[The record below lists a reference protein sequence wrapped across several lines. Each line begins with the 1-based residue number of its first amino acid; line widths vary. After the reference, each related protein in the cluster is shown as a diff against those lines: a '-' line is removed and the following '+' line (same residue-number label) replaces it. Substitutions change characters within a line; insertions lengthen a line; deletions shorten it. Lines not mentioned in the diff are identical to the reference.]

1 VIDANVRKGI
11 FQMNQTSDPK
21 PPEGEA
27 VVPEPASVDSAGS
40 DDPASLD
47 ASAEPGSDPATV
59 QQRNGFWLA
68 WLALLSAFAA
78 LTLALWSAWLTQGVD
93 ETATDPA
100 LGALE
105 SRLASAERSVREL
118 SDDAARTQKDRVD
131 AAEFRSLEA
140 RLLAAE
146 QAATNRPSD
155 PALEMLVRRVEQVEA
170 ERARD
175 LAALRDRL
183 SQIEQAAAAGL
194 GRFEQQLAALGD
206 EAASGNDRVEAERQA
221 LVRIEE
227 LLVAGRDRLELFGD
241 AESARKVWG
250 EAVIRLERMESS
262 AFGSLLQRL
271 RAERDALAAVS
282 SSDRA
287 AIVSVLLGA
296 SSEVGEWRVA
306 GDETSER
313 RADAATDVAAETR
326 WRARFG
332 RVFDRLVRVERLD
345 IEHLDPAELDSAR
358 RSVAALLETL
368 ALAVAR
374 RDDAVAARLAA
385 VAERRIRR
393 LFDSGDAPVG
403 ALIQRLGTLANPQQ
417 ISELPLNASG
427 LELRRLIEARQ

>member
-1 VIDANVRKGI
+1 
-11 FQMNQTSDPK
+11 MNQTSDPK

-27 VVPEPASVDSAGS
+27 VVPEPASADSADSAGS
-40 DDPASLD
+40 DDPDSLD
-47 ASAEPGSDPATV
+47 ASAEPGADPAPV
-59 QQRNGFWLA
+59 QRRTGHWLA

-78 LTLALWSAWLTQGVD
+78 LALALWSVWLTQGVD
-93 ETATDPA
+93 KTATDPA

-105 SRLASAERSVREL
+105 SRLTSAERSVREL
-118 SDDAARTQKDRVD
+118 SNDAARIPEDRVD
-131 AAEFRSLEA
+131 AAEFRRLEA
-140 RLLAAE
+140 RMLAAE
-146 QAATNRPSD
+146 QAASNRSSD

-170 ERARD
+170 EHARD

-183 SQIEQAAAAGL
+183 SQIEQAAAAGID
-194 GRFEQQLAALGD
+194 RFEQQLASLGD
-206 EAASGNDRVEAERQA
+206 AAASGNDRAEFERQA

-241 AESARKVWG
+241 QDSARKAWG
-250 EAVIRLERMESS
+250 EAITRLERMESS
-262 AFGSLLQRL
+262 AFEVLLQRL

-296 SSEVGEWRVA
+296 ASEVGQWRVA
-306 GDETSER
+306 GEVTSER
-313 RADAATDVAAETR
+313 RADAATDVAADTH

-345 IEHLDPAELDSAR
+345 IEHLDPAELDSAQ
-358 RSVAALLETL
+358 RSVAAILETL

-403 ALIQRLGTLANPQQ
+403 ALLQRLATLANPQQ
-417 ISELPLNASG
+417 IPELPLNASA